1 MSLPEFEA
9 RVALDFLKRLRK
21 LLAIFAGGMS
31 EEAQRLQ
38 KTLEMAGDD
47 VCVDVFRQLRS
58 VIRDCEAAV
67 DARDVKKLKQIAADA
82 VERETDKPPSKQLS
96 KIAPKTPRRANS
108 RAMLEEAFG
117 LWEKASKKDRAAS
130 FEIADKMVDDVR
142 EWAELGGEV

>member
-31 EEAQRLQ
+31 EDAQRLQ

-47 VCVDVFRQLRS
+47 VCVDVFRQLRP
-58 VIRDCEAAV
+58 VIQDCAAAV
-67 DARDVKKLKQIAADA
+67 SARDTKKLKQIAADA
-82 VERETDKPPSKQLS
+82 VKREMDKPPGALG
-96 KIAPKTPRRANS
+96 KIAPKTPRRADS

-117 LWEKASKKDRAAS
+117 LWEKASKKDRALS
-130 FEIADKMVDDVR
+130 FEIADKMVSDVR